1 MDKYDLYESGIYFLE
16 VSLVNIEVRKRF
28 IVILF

>member
-16 VSLVNIEVRKRF
+16 VSPVNIEVRKRF